1 MMILDLEKAI
11 PTGHRPYGV
20 IFDAKRQWFWVTLFE
35 SAHLQAYDTAGN
47 LQLEAETAET
57 PRGLALTNDDR
68 LLLTHAMTGQLAIYD
83 LAKLGNSAK
92 GSSLPKPKLITL
104 AETHS
109 DTPSDSQGL
118 PRLLDGIA
126 LSPDGSEAW
135 LPHVLWSFSHPFQF
149 QSTVFPAVSIIDL
162 DEEKERVDERK
173 QLFLQINLPSV
184 GNRSQIVSNPFA
196 ARFAADGKRVYLTL
210 AGSENLLVFDLSRSG
225 KSNNNRH
232 RRKKFQG
239 GAKATQLLRH
249 LPGQNPRD
257 LLIDGDHILVHNAMG
272 QDLTASIVAAA
283 ARLPE

>member
-1 MMILDLEKAI
+1 MIAYDEGSAPRLVTANQSAGSVTLLERDSGKRLKEVQLGGDLRQLARADDGTLLVSDYRGDRLLLLDDDLDLDKTI

-20 IFDAKRQWFWVTLFE
+20 IFDSKRQWFWVTLFE
-35 SAHLQAYDTAGN
+35 SARLQAYDTAGN
-47 LQLEAETAET
+47 LQLDVATAET
-57 PRGLALTNDDR
+57 PRGLALTDNDR

-83 LAKLGNSAK
+83 LAKLGSGAK
-92 GSSLPKPKLITL
+92 GATLSKPKLITL

-118 PRLLDGIA
+118 PRLLDGIT

-135 LPHVLWSFSHPFQF
+135 LPHVLWSFDHPFQF

-210 AGSENLLVFDLSRSG
+210 AGSE
-225 KSNNNRH
+225 
-232 RRKKFQG
+232 
-239 GAKATQLLRH
+239 
-249 LPGQNPRD
+249 D
-257 LLIDGDHILVHNAMG
+257 LL
-272 QDLTASIVAAA
+272 
-283 ARLPE
+283 